1 MKAKWDTMQGYVMHL
16 DGKSDK
22 EIADHFG
29 VAVNTVAY
37 CRKRNW
43 EKLAPPPAEAGAELK
58 EEIPVVEVPAPPVPE
73 APAPAVP
80 ERPSADRYAF
90 LAEATRELQGIDAIC
105 TAEALLSLWNWRDKA
120 ALLKAREA
128 IDYLITK
135 SG

>member
-1 MKAKWDTMQGYVMHL
+1 M
-16 DGKSDK
+16 
-22 EIADHFG
+22 
-29 VAVNTVAY
+29 
-37 CRKRNW
+37 
-43 EKLAPPPAEAGAELK
+43 
-58 EEIPVVEVPAPPVPE
+58 VEVPAPPVPE
-73 APAPAVP
+73 APASAVP
-80 ERPSADRYAF
+80 ERSSVDRYTF